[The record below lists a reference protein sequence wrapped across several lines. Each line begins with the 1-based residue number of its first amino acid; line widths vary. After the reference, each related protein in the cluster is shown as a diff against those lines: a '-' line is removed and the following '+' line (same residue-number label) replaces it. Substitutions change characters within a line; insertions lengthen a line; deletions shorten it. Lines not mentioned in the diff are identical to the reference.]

1 MEINEVLTLVLF
13 AVLMALNILA
23 FDRIGKLR
31 NELENLETQV
41 SDCSLSAAEA
51 LDRIRINGERISAVS
66 DCYKELKERFD
77 EEVSENLEA
86 SAEKNRK
93 EAEAQQSFID
103 GLRNILDF
111 DGGAVG
117 KGEK

>member
-1 MEINEVLTLVLF
+1 MEIKEILTIILF
-13 AVLMALNILA
+13 AVLMALNIVA
-23 FDRIGKLR
+23 FDRLGKLR
-31 NELENLETQV
+31 NKLENLEV
-41 SDCSLSAAEA
+41 KVNDCSLSAAEA
-51 LDRIRINGERISAVS
+51 IDRARINRASISAVN

-77 EEVSENLEA
+77 EEISENLEA
-86 SAEKNRK
+86 STDKARK

>member
-1 MEINEVLTLVLF
+1 MILKDVLTIILF
-13 AVLMALNILA
+13 AVLTALNILA

-31 NELENLETQV
+31 NEMKNLETQV

-51 LDRIRINGERISAVS
+51 LERIRINGASISVIK
-66 DCYKELKERFD
+66 DCYKELKEQFD
-77 EEVSENLEA
+77 EEVIENLEA
-86 SAEKNRK
+86 SAEKSRK

-111 DGGAVG
+111 DGGAVD